1 MSMTDPISDMLTRIR
16 NASMAGHVM
25 VDIPASNMKAAIA
38 NVLYKRGFIKG
49 YRRLED
55 NRQGILRVYL
65 AYQNGKSLIVG
76 MKRISTPGCRVYR
89 GVAEIQRVMAGRGV
103 AVLSTP
109 KGILTD
115 SEARREGVGGEV
127 LLHVW

>member
-1 MSMTDPISDMLTRIR
+1 MSMTDPISDMLSRIR

-25 VDIPASNMKAAIA
+25 VDIPASKMKAAIA
-38 NVLYKRGFIKG
+38 GVLYKRGFIKG
-49 YRRLED
+49 YRRLD
-55 NRQGILRVYL
+55 DSRQGILRVYL

-76 MKRISTPGCRVYR
+76 LKRISTPGCRVYK
-89 GVAEIQRVMAGRGV
+89 GVTDIQRVMAGRGV

>member
-1 MSMTDPISDMLTRIR
+1 MTDPISDMLTRIR

>member
-1 MSMTDPISDMLTRIR
+1 MSMTDPISDMLSRIR

-25 VDIPASNMKAAIA
+25 VDIPASKMKAAIA
-38 NVLYKRGFIKG
+38 GVLYKRGFIKG
-49 YRRLED
+49 YRRLDD
-55 NRQGILRVYL
+55 NKQGVLRVYL
-65 AYQNGKSLIVG
+65 AYQNGRSLIVG
-76 MKRISTPGCRVYR
+76 LKRISTPGCRVYK
-89 GVAEIQRVMAGRGV
+89 GVTEIQRVMAGRGV

>member
-1 MSMTDPISDMLTRIR
+1 MSMTDPISDMLSRIR

-25 VDIPASNMKAAIA
+25 VDIPASKMKAAIA
-38 NVLYKRGFIKG
+38 GVLYKRGFIKG
-49 YRRLED
+49 YRRLDD
-55 NRQGILRVYL
+55 NKQGVLRVYL
-65 AYQNGKSLIVG
+65 AYQNGRSLIVG
-76 MKRISTPGCRVYR
+76 LKRISKPGCRVYK
-89 GVAEIQRVMAGRGV
+89 GVTEIQRVMAGRGV

-109 KGILTD
+109 RGILTD

>member
-1 MSMTDPISDMLTRIR
+1 MSMTDPIADMLNRIR

-25 VDIPASNMKAAIA
+25 VDIPASNLKSSIA
-38 NVLYKRGFIKG
+38 GVLYKKGFVRGF
-49 YRRLED
+49 RRMED
-55 NRQGILRVYL
+55 GRQGLLRIYL

-76 MKRISTPGCRVYR
+76 LKRISRPGCRVYT
-89 GVAEIQRVMAGRGV
+89 GVSEIPRVMAGRGV

>member
-1 MSMTDPISDMLTRIR
+1 MSMTDPVSDMLNRIR
-16 NASMAGHVM
+16 NAAMVGHLM
-25 VDIPASNMKAAIA
+25 VDVPASRLKEAIA
-38 NVLYKRGFIKG
+38 GVLYKRGFIKG
-49 YRRLED
+49 FRRIEE
-55 NRQGILRVYL
+55 NGRASIRVYL
-65 AYQNGKSLIVG
+65 AYQNGRSLIVG
-76 MKRISTPGCRVYR
+76 LKRVSRPGCRVYK
-89 GVAEIQRVMAGRGV
+89 GVGEIPRVMAGRGV

>member
-55 NRQGILRVYL
+55 SRQGILRVYL